1 VPPAIDISVIVP
13 VYNNE
18 DHVEACIQGL
28 LSQRYS
34 EGTCEFI
41 LVDNNSTDRSAEIV
55 KRYPGIRLLSQP
67 KQGSYAARNLGLSE
81 ARGQIIAFTD
91 SDCVPRADWLQ
102 QIANT
107 MRSSSV
113 GIVLGRREFQGRSRL
128 VNSLEAYEAHK
139 ANYILSGTDREVFF
153 GYTNNMAVRRSL
165 MDAVGPFAELG
176 RGADVIFVRRAIDRF
191 SCQILR
197 YSPDVVIRHL
207 EITSVWHWY
216 RKMYIYGRSYQN
228 YRRLVVAHPLSNA
241 QRLEVFK
248 RMTSES
254 NFSWLESA
262 SLLTLLGGGC
272 LLWQLGRLSG
282 SCGFRPG
289 AMPTEVTKRTQ

>member
-1 VPPAIDISVIVP
+1 VSLAIDISVIVP

-28 LSQRYS
+28 LSQQYS
-34 EGTCEFI
+34 DGACEFI

-67 KQGSYAARNLGLSE
+67 KQGSYAARNLGLSV

-107 MRSSSV
+107 MRNSGV
-113 GIVLGRREFQGRSRL
+113 GIVLGRREFQGPSRPL
-128 VNSLEAYEAHK
+128 KLLEKYEAHK
-139 ANYILSGTDREVFF
+139 ASYILSGTDREVFF

-165 MDAVGPFAELG
+165 MDAVGPFTELG

-207 EITSVWHWY
+207 EITSVWKWY

-254 NFSWLESA
+254 NFSCLESA
-262 SLLTLLGGGC
+262 RLLTLLGGGC

-282 SCGFRPG
+282 TRGFHPG
-289 AMPTEVTKRTQ
+289 AMPAEITKRTQ

>member
-1 VPPAIDISVIVP
+1 MSSAIDISVIVP

-28 LSQRYS
+28 LSQQYS
-34 EGTCEFI
+34 DGAYEFI

-67 KQGSYAARNLGLSE
+67 KQGSYAARNLGLSV

-91 SDCVPRADWLQ
+91 SDCAPRADWLQ

-107 MRSSSV
+107 MRNSEV
-113 GIVLGRREFQGRSRL
+113 GIVLGRREFQGRTRA
-128 VNSLEAYEAHK
+128 VKSLEAYEAHK
-139 ANYILSGTDREVFF
+139 ASYILSGTDREVFF

-165 MDAVGPFAELG
+165 LDAVGPFTELG

-207 EITSVWHWY
+207 EITSVWKWY
-216 RKMYIYGRSYQN
+216 SKMYIYGRSYQN
-228 YRRLVVAHPLSNA
+228 YRQLVVAHPLSNA

-282 SCGFRPG
+282 SRGFRPG

>member
-1 VPPAIDISVIVP
+1 VSPAIDISIIVP

-18 DHVEACIQGL
+18 DHVEACIQAL

-34 EGTCEFI
+34 DGACEFI

-81 ARGQIIAFTD
+81 AQGQIIAFTD

-102 QIANT
+102 QIADT
-107 MRSSSV
+107 MRNSSV
-113 GIVLGRREFQGRSRL
+113 GIVLGRREFQGRSRPL
-128 VNSLEAYEAHK
+128 KSLEAYEAHK

-165 MDAVGPFAELG
+165 MDAVGPFTELG
-176 RGADVIFVRRAIDRF
+176 RGADTIFVRRAIDRF

-207 EITSVWHWY
+207 EITSVWNWY
-216 RKMYIYGRSYQN
+216 RKMYTYGRSYQN

-248 RMTSES
+248 RTSTS

-262 SLLTLLGGGC
+262 RLLTLLGGGC
-272 LLWQLGRLSG
+272 FLWQLGRLSG
-282 SCGFRPG
+282 TRGLRPA
-289 AMPTEVTKRTQ
+289 AMPAEITKRTQ